1 LLILGRPLRHH
12 QRAQLR
18 VRNQHPMEANQ
29 VQPGPWHERVKGA
42 LQSPV
47 PPAAA

>member
-1 LLILGRPLRHH
+1 
-12 QRAQLR
+12 
-18 VRNQHPMEANQ
+18 MEADQ

-42 LQSPV
+42 LLSPV